1 MPCAKESL
9 LAFEFILDNTW
20 VSSLVDAIINIC
32 IVLDDEK
39 PY

>member
-9 LAFEFILDNTW
+9 LAFEFILDNIW
-20 VSSLVDAIINIC
+20 VSSLVDAVIIC